1 MSEKKTIRAG
11 AVCLMVSLLAA
22 LFFTACVSK
31 AVNAADKI
39 ELGQKYLTELNYTEA
54 VASFTEAIKL
64 DPDNIQAY
72 MGRAEAYMALG
83 EYWLII
89 GSSAE
94 QLRICP
100 THGHFLTSVR
110 RKCTKKWNSLPVP
123 FRITD

>member
-11 AVCLMVSLLAA
+11 AVCLLVSLLAA
-22 LFFTACVSK
+22 LFFTACSSK
-31 AVNAADKI
+31 ATNAADKI

-83 EYWLII
+83 EYDKALADYSLSQPIYEWDMSGNMT
-89 GSSAE
+89 GSFKIE
-94 QLRICP
+94 YRED
-100 THGHFLTSVR
+100 
-110 RKCTKKWNSLPVP
+110 K
-123 FRITD
+123 